1 MLQLIGGIL
10 WLNLVFVG
18 VGYGV
23 LAAFLRGRS
32 VAGWGSFA
40 GVALLVG
47 AGLVGVVLSW
57 LVVLG
62 LRSSLTVFA
71 ATAGVLI
78 GLGLAGGRLSSHV
91 AVIATTRG
99 RGLPRSALERW
110 IAAAAAGAMLGVC
123 GVVLVAGFRSSPWL
137 DDAWAFWLPK
147 GVELSRAGL
156 NPQLFVPNADYVTF
170 TSADYPVWWSLIG
183 GLDVAAVGRIDLRA
197 VNAEIAVLYGAFAA
211 AVVRLL
217 WGHVRRVILLPSLLL
232 AISAPEL
239 VAQTESGGAD
249 LPLAFAFALAVVA
262 AVVWLQRG
270 EPLLLLL
277 AFVFAATALNTKDE
291 AIGLVAVSLVV
302 GGCFAW
308 REWPRR
314 YLMLTAAVAAAFVT
328 LAPWLVWTHSHG
340 VSTVAIGT
348 EAFNPAH
355 LWQARDRFEPA
366 LRSVGHELLQPRGW
380 FLAIPLFTITSLALA
395 IRDRRVTWLAPPI
408 IVLSGFAYLV
418 WIYWA
423 GSIEL
428 RFWLDTSAY
437 RVVDSLVLTAAVTL
451 PLVAERLARHARGG

>member
-1 MLQLIGGIL
+1 MLQLIGGVL

-18 VGYGV
+18 VGYAV

-62 LRSSLTVFA
+62 LPSSLPVFV
-71 ATAGVLI
+71 ATAGVMI
-78 GLGLAGGRLSSHV
+78 GLGLAGARLSDRV
-91 AVIATTRG
+91 AIATSPARA
-99 RGLPRSALERW
+99 LPRSSLGRW
-110 IAAAAAGAMLGVC
+110 IAAAAAGAILGVC

-156 NPQLFVPNADYVTF
+156 NPKLFVPNADYITF

-211 AVVRLL
+211 AALRLL
-217 WGHVRRVILLPSLLL
+217 WGHVRKVILLPGLLL

-277 AFVFAATALNTKDE
+277 AFVFSATALNTKNE
-291 AIGLVAVSLVV
+291 ALGLVPVWLVI

-308 REWPRR
+308 LQWPRR
-314 YLMLTAAVAAAFVT
+314 YLMLIGAVAAAFLT

-340 VSTVAIGT
+340 VTSAAIGVD
-348 EAFNPAH
+348 AFNPAH
-355 LWQARDRFEPA
+355 LWHARDRLEPA
-366 LRSVGHELLQPRGW
+366 LRSVGHELLYPRGW
-380 FLAIPLFTITSLALA
+380 FLAIPLLTVTSLALV
-395 IRDRRVTWLAPPI
+395 IRDRRVAWLAPPI

-437 RVVDSLVLTAAVTL
+437 RTVDSVVLAAAVTL
-451 PLVAERLARHARGG
+451 PVVAERLAGNPRGG